1 MNNRLAA
8 LLGVTLLWI
17 STASGFAEVSSR
29 PQRGDPLDRGIENLT
44 LHAEE
49 AGRWLSRGAR
59 KWNRAITPAC
69 LALAIG
75 IAAWRV
81 LHGRS
86 NGGTA
91 SQITLYLLLSLLLAF
106 RAPEIFF
113 HPSKGLLP
121 KAARYT
127 ALHLARLS
135 PERAQGTNLR
145 QWWRGW
151 IGNLDDPSACK
162 LSPVYAQERVLG
174 FPEGGSQARRFLVNQ
189 ARHAL
194 IAMTKQDPL
203 PGRKLDNAI
212 HALLLLAER
221 KLLRFLLVLCLVL
234 LGVSFFLF
242 SLLHLLCWGGSTFL
256 WELIMATALMAL
268 PLILVTSPPR
278 CGRFWLRLFLAASLL
293 PIAWHLLAATSYLG
307 LTTLFASVL
316 GERGLLGE
324 LRETGGEL
332 LKGMISKRSLL
343 FSFWSLTP
351 ELPRTIL
358 LGLYELMAG
367 LISFCSVAVAVCS
380 TVFLGAVLPLVGVG
394 WLLRR
399 TGAMADSL
407 IAGWGELRREI
418 ALAATA
424 LESFLA
430 AQLARLN
437 AEEPAI
443 AILKGLSDGEVASS
457 HASSGMDPHAARLQK
472 REVPGRAAS

>member
-1 MNNRLAA
+1 MNNSLAA
-8 LLGVTLLWI
+8 LLGIILLWI
-17 STASGFAEVSSR
+17 STASSFAEVPSR
-29 PQRGDPLDRGIENLT
+29 SHRGDPLDRGIENLT

-49 AGRWLSRGAR
+49 AGRWLYRGAR

-81 LHGRS
+81 IRRRS

-91 SQITLYLLLSLLLAF
+91 AQILLYLLLSLLLSF

-121 KAARYT
+121 QAARLT
-127 ALHLARLS
+127 ALRLARLS

-151 IGNLDDPSACK
+151 LGSLDDPSACK

-174 FPEGGSQARRFLVNQ
+174 FPEGGSQARRFLLDQ
-189 ARHAL
+189 ARQAL
-194 IAMTKQDPL
+194 IATTKQDLL
-203 PGRKLDNAI
+203 PGKKLDHAI
-212 HALLLLAER
+212 NALLLLAER
-221 KLLRFLLVLCLVL
+221 KLLRLLLVLCLVL

-242 SLLHLLCWGGSTFL
+242 SLLHLLFCGGSALL
-256 WELIMATALMAL
+256 WELIMATALVAL
-268 PLILVTSPPR
+268 PLLLVTSPPR
-278 CGRFWLRLFLAASLL
+278 CERAWLRLFLAASLV
-293 PIAWHLLAATSYLG
+293 PIAWHLLSAVSYLG

-343 FSFWSLTP
+343 LSFWSLTP

-367 LISFCSVAVAVCS
+367 LISFSTVAVAVCS
-380 TVFLGAVLPLVGVG
+380 TVFLGAILPLAGA
-394 WLLRR
+394 WWSWRR

-407 IAGWGELRREI
+407 IAGWRDLRREI

-424 LESFLA
+424 LGSFLA
-430 AQLARLN
+430 AQLARLD

-443 AILKGLSDGEVASS
+443 AGTKDLPEGEVGAQ
-457 HASSGMDPHAARLQK
+457 AAQ
-472 REVPGRAAS
+472 